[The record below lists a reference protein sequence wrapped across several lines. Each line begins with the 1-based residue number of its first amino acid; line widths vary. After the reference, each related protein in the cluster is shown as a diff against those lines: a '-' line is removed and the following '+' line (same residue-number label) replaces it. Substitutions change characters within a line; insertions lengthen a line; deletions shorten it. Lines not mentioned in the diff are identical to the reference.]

1 MYGIAAS
8 VWNRVAKE
16 QPLQTNM
23 GKALF
28 PLDQESLNLALQS
41 REGQLQ
47 EQGIDPVVASAFL
60 TVAPLLW
67 ENKALSGFSRDHP
80 GLSDSLPNV
89 VSPGEATLLATKEY
103 SLNVSQ
109 QQSLQQLLMTPPT

>member
-1 MYGIAAS
+1 MYGISAA
-8 VWNRVAKE
+8 VWNRVARE
-16 QPLQTNM
+16 QPLQTDM
-23 GKALF
+23 AKSLF
-28 PLDQESLNLALQS
+28 PMDQVDLNEALQG
-41 REGQLQ
+41 REVDLQ
-47 EQGIDPVVASAFL
+47 ARGVEPKVASAYL

-89 VSPGEATLLATKEY
+89 VSPGEAAMLATKEY